1 MGNYRELISKRRCLV
16 NAVIWTIV
24 LALNLYNYIFR
35 WGRLDGFTIFCAI
48 VMTLCAAV
56 HWYRY
61 LAYDKKR
68 QEADDEK
75 ETP

>member
-16 NAVIWTIV
+16 NALLWTFV

-35 WGRLDGFTIFCAI
+35 WGGLDGFTTFCAI
-48 VMTLCAAV
+48 VMTLCVVV

-61 LAYDKKR
+61 LAYDKKQ
-68 QEADDEK
+68 QEEQNY
-75 ETP
+75 E